1 MVLFFSNVEVLFFSF
16 SLLTDMLWYLFLF
29 LVTINEKILL
39 LCKGQIQA
47 FIFDGY
53 WEDMRSIE
61 AFYQAN
67 MESTKKA
74 NMGFKSVTLIPG
86 KAESIMPFHRFSEVL
101 SKLGYSPTNTNF
113 ILS

>member
-1 MVLFFSNVEVLFFSF
+1 
-16 SLLTDMLWYLFLF
+16 MLWYLFVF
-29 LVTINEKILL
+29 LVTITEKIIL
-39 LCKGQIQA
+39 LCDGQIQA

-67 MESTKKA
+67 MQSTKKA

-86 KAESIMPFHRFSEVL
+86 KAESIMPVHRFSEVL
-101 SKLGYSPTNTNF
+101 PTLDYPPTNTNF